1 MVFNGKV
8 LDLQELFDS
17 IVARRGCQGRDHR
30 SVSLIIF
37 SKSISVVDPAL
48 AVKEALAISLASK
61 CPSKA
66 SRCVRDIIEFCIGIC
81 REILE
86 IPREANE
93 TTDRLAKAGVNTKCN
108 VQQRMICHLSTY
120 VGLMSHVYKGY

>member
-17 IVARRGCQGRDHR
+17 IVARLGWRGCAGNQGRDHR

-66 SRCVRDIIEFCIGIC
+66 SRCVRDIIS
-81 REILE
+81 
-86 IPREANE
+86 REANG

-108 VQQRMICHLSTY
+108 VQ
-120 VGLMSHVYKGY
+120 